1 MPNLPVNIHTDR
13 LGLPEAVTILR
24 HALTNPVSRVRY
36 RTSTPFGLRL
46 TQALRL
52 LRPRLAIERHSW
64 DQSTPHPAGST
75 VYHHLQRVSLA
86 VANTIAANLE
96 RTGSFVDRLPI
107 AIADNRKRSFLR
119 TQIVGDTYWPL
130 LQGLLAV
137 STAGDTA
144 HLVLTP
150 VGALANELN
159 AATRTELPN
168 VRFIGVPQ
176 LRDGFAVRTIWF
188 LATQAQRLLARIR
201 AGRPPRATQDLA
213 RIGIAHNWGL
223 LGQEGDTAAP
233 RDVWWYQ
240 ASGLAPERCTVVFGR
255 SKLSFAA
262 ADASA
267 HWLQSHGFDTA
278 TLPESP
284 HPDLSA
290 RRIDGIPSLIRTLRD
305 AASYPTAL
313 RLATRTPAGTWQAC
327 MYLRTLTH
335 VRTWQTILARQNIKV
350 WFDASD
356 SSMDLAALACDSVGA
371 IKLGLFWASEVLP
384 TSRTSAA
391 HAVRFVPGPAA
402 YRAYQ
407 RGPGGAD
414 LVVEVGSTYQSA
426 SETETSRAAGAS
438 VRNSLAPDDRS
449 YVIVAL
455 DRSSSESSLI
465 PPSQLHDFYQQLVS
479 HAERN
484 STVRLVIKPK
494 NPLSNTAGVD
504 AQLLKRMGELE
515 ATAHATVLDDRRSV
529 LDAAFA
535 GDIVVAFGVSS
546 AGFLTA
552 AAGVPTVFADPSLGL
567 DGPDGDLL
575 RSVGWER
582 GRTQF
587 PNTTDALQS
596 IDRHRTRDADAATPQ
611 PLGDLSAFLNQIDPY
626 QDGNSAARV
635 GAFLRRF
642 VDELGAGQPVD
653 QALEAATQAFSAVN
667 RPARVH
673 KLDSE

>member
-1 MPNLPVNIHTDR
+1 MPNLPVDIHTDR
-13 LGLPEAVTILR
+13 LGIPEAVTILR
-24 HALTNPVSRVRY
+24 YALTHPVGRVRY
-36 RTSTPFGLRL
+36 RTSTPLGMRL

-52 LRPRLAIERHSW
+52 IRPRLAIERRSW

-86 VANTIAANLE
+86 VANTIATEIE

-107 AIADNRKRSFLR
+107 AIAENRRRSFLR
-119 TQIVGDTYWPL
+119 TQIIGDIYWPL
-130 LQGLLAV
+130 VQGLLAV
-137 STAGDTA
+137 STTGDA
-144 HLVLTP
+144 NHVVLTP
-150 VGALANELN
+150 VGALARELN

-168 VRFIGVPQ
+168 VRFIGVRQ
-176 LRDGFAVRTIWF
+176 LRDGFVVRSIWF
-188 LATQAQRLLARIR
+188 LATQAQRLLQRIR
-201 AGRPPRATQDLA
+201 AGRPSHSASGLA
-213 RIGIAHNWGL
+213 RVGIAHNWGL
-223 LGQEGDTAAP
+223 MGQEGESAVP

-240 ASGLAPERCTVVFGR
+240 ASGLAPQRCTVVFGR

-267 HWLQSHGFDTA
+267 RWLQSRGFDTA
-278 TLPESP
+278 ALPESP
-284 HPDLSA
+284 HPDLNA
-290 RRIDGIPSLIRTLRD
+290 RRIDGIPSLLRTLRD
-305 AASYPTAL
+305 AASYPKAL
-313 RLATRTPAGTWQAC
+313 RLATRTPAGTWQAS

-335 VRTWQTILARQNIKV
+335 VRTWQTIFARQNIKV

-371 IKLGLFWASEVLP
+371 IKLGLYWASEVLP

-407 RGPGGAD
+407 RSPGGAD
-414 LVVEVGSTYQSA
+414 LVVEVGSTYQSTA
-426 SETETSRAAGAS
+426 ETEASRVAGAS
-438 VRNSLAPDDRS
+438 IRRALTPDDTS

-455 DRSSSESSLI
+455 DRSSSESSLL
-465 PPSQLHDFYQQLVS
+465 PPSQLHGFYELLVS
-479 HAERN
+479 HAERD

-494 NPLSNTAGVD
+494 NPLRDTAGVD
-504 AQLLKRMGELE
+504 AQLLKRIADLE
-515 ATAHATVLDDRRSV
+515 ATARVAVLDDQRSV

-535 GDIVVAFGVSS
+535 GDIVVGFGVSS

-575 RSVGWER
+575 DAVGWER
-582 GRTQF
+582 GRTEF
-587 PNTTDALQS
+587 PNTAEALEA
-596 IDRHRTRDADAATPQ
+596 IDRHRATVAGAAAQ
-611 PLGDLSAFLNQIDPY
+611 RPLGDLSAFLSEIDPY

-635 GAFLRRF
+635 GSFLRAF
-642 VDELGAGQPVD
+642 IEESDTGASTAS
-653 QALEAATQAFSAVN
+653 ALQSAADAHGASHG
-667 RPARVH
+667 RGRVH
-673 KLDSE
+673 P

>member
-201 AGRPPRATQDLA
+201 AGRPPRATQGLA

-290 RRIDGIPSLIRTLRD
+290 RRIDGIPSFIRTLRD

-313 RLATRTPAGTWQAC
+313 RLATRTPAGTWQAS
-327 MYLRTLTH
+327 MYLRTLAH
-335 VRTWQTILARQNIKV
+335 VRTWQTIFARQNIKV

-371 IKLGLFWASEVLP
+371 IKLGLFWSTEVIP
-384 TSRTSAA
+384 ISRSSAA
-391 HAVRFVPGPAA
+391 HAVRFIPGPSAW
-402 YRAYQ
+402 RAYQ
-407 RGPGGAD
+407 LGPRGAD
-414 LVVEVGSTYQSA
+414 VVVEVGNTYQSRDDINA
-426 SETETSRAAGAS
+426 SHAAGSELRAS
-438 VRNSLAPDDRS
+438 LQPNPDS
-449 YVIVAL
+449 YVIAAF
-455 DRSSSESSLI
+455 DRSAGEQSAI
-465 PPSQLHDFYQQLVS
+465 PASAVNDFYETLLAY
-479 HAERN
+479 AEQDD
-484 STVRLVIKPK
+484 SIRLIFKPK
-494 NPLSNTAGVD
+494 SPIRRTPGINAKVWQRMEALAGSGRVHVVD
-504 AQLLKRMGELE
+504 SQ
-515 ATAHATVLDDRRSV
+515 RSV
-529 LDAAFA
+529 MDAGFA
-535 GDIVVAFGVSS
+535 ADVVVGLGVSS
-546 AGFLTA
+546 AGLLTA
-552 AAGVPTVFADPSLGL
+552 VAGINTIFSDPSLGA
-567 DGPDGDLL
+567 DAHYADLL
-575 RSVGWER
+575 ESVGWQR
-582 GRTQF
+582 GSNVF
-587 PNTTDALQS
+587 DNTSDAVAAIAQ
-596 IDRHRTRDADAATPQ
+596 HRESGNDAPI
-611 PLGDLSAFLNQIDPY
+611 GDLQRFAGEIDPFG
-626 QDGNSAARV
+626 DGDSADRV
-635 GAFLRRF
+635 GHFLRDF
-642 VDELGAGQPVD
+642 LESVDSGARTPE
-653 QALEAATQAFSAVN
+653 ALALAAEAYATSYSEDRVH
-667 RPARVH
+667 RPAP
-673 KLDSE
+673 DSD